1 MFIVLLAS
9 GFTLRTRGRSFCP
22 HEFMFVAGF
31 GLAGILYGPPRFLGV
46 GGDARRIWGYAVVR
60 EHSNRSRCRFR
71 VLSISTKLPAN
82 SSIFPR
88 PVAYQASLPDAPLLG
103 HPGLA
108 SL

>member
-1 MFIVLLAS
+1 M
-9 GFTLRTRGRSFCP
+9 RKYK
-22 HEFMFVAGF
+22 FMFVGEV
-31 GLAGILYGPPRFLGV
+31 GLRVYAVALQVYWGE
-46 GGDARRIWGYAVVR
+46 GDARRMWGYAVVR